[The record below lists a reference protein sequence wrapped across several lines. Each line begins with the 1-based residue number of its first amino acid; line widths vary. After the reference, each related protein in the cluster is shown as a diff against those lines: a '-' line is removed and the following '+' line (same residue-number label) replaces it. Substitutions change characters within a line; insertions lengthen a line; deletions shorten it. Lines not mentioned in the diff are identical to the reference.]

1 MCTGIVVHINST
13 YTHTHIMCSTA
24 PVYMCTTCTMYY
36 IHVVPV
42 CHVSCV
48 ATVLRLLYDL
58 YHLYMYDVYLYT
70 YIYLYPV
77 VHNMCTT
84 FTPHLSY
91 NRVLLK
97 DCFRNP
103 SQHQTNT
110 NTDPNQERFHHLRI
124 LVFLHVS

>member
-1 MCTGIVVHINST
+1 MLYCTYLCYMYVMCGH
-13 YTHTHIMCSTA
+13 
-24 PVYMCTTCTMYY
+24 
-36 IHVVPV
+36 
-42 CHVSCV
+42 
-48 ATVLRLLYDL
+48 TVLRLLYDL
-58 YHLYMYDVYLYT
+58 YHLYMYDVYLCTHT

-91 NRVLLK
+91 NRQLLR